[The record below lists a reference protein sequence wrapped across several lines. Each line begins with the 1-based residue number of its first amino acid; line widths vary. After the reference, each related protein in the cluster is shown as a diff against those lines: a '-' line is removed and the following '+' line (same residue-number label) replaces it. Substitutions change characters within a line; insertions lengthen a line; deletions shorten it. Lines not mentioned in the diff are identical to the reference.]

1 MLIRT
6 TLTAAI
12 LAFSLSAFA
21 QQRGNTPPGMSTDGA
36 RPADG
41 AIQAGK
47 PILPGESAGMP
58 NKEDA
63 TAERMDRCRELK
75 GTLRE
80 ECLLKERSAA
90 GGSSAPPREKAKDNM
105 GANGEEPGRSVK

>member
-1 MLIRT
+1 MLVRT
-6 TLTAAI
+6 ALAAAI
-12 LAFSLSAFA
+12 LAFSLPALA

-36 RPADG
+36 RPAEG
-41 AIQAGK
+41 AIQGGK

-63 TAERMDRCRELK
+63 ALERLDRCRELK
-75 GTLRE
+75 GSLRE

-90 GGSSAPPREKAKDNM
+90 GGSSAPGDKKKDNM
-105 GANGEEPGRSVK
+105 GSNGEEPGRTVR

>member
-6 TLTAAI
+6 TLAAAI

-41 AIQAGK
+41 AIQGGR
-47 PILPGESAGMP
+47 PILPGETAGVP

-63 TAERMDRCRELK
+63 ALERLDRCRELK
-75 GTLRE
+75 GSLGE

-90 GGSSAPPREKAKDNM
+90 GGSSAPPADKQKDNM
-105 GANGEEPGRSVK
+105 GSNGEEPGRYSK